1 MPEWLVK
8 LKGEELDLKAIEE
21 LLHSEW
27 VNVTKESDGYYLAC
41 MDFEGIAAVDE
52 IRDRARDI
60 LRRASAAERVR
71 CGSCLPL
78 EIEDV
83 FRVEQD
89 GSRRPFSS
97 SSFLDTF
104 NVRVPHAPVKKGE
117 ASAFALW
124 VKVAAV
130 DARVDKA
137 LRILI
142 SRDTNWVNLYHILD
156 VAIGDAGSEI
166 RRQAWEAEGEIRRF
180 KQTANSETT
189 LGDEARHGR
198 ETTEPPP
205 RPMSLG
211 EADLLVRRILGKW
224 LTWKSAH
231 LPEGVPNPD
240 GLNP

>member
-8 LKGEELDLKAIEE
+8 LKGEEVDLKAIEE

-27 VNVTKESDGYYLAC
+27 VNVTKESDGYYLKS
-41 MDFEGIAAVDE
+41 MDFDGIAAVDE
-52 IRDRARDI
+52 IRERARDI
-60 LRRASAAERVR
+60 LRRASAAERIR
-71 CGSCLPL
+71 CGSSLPL

-83 FRVEQD
+83 LRVEQN
-89 GSRRPFSS
+89 GSRHPFSS
-97 SSFLDTF
+97 FSFLHTF
-104 NVRVPHAPVKKGE
+104 NVRVPHAPVNEGE

-142 SRDTNWVNLYHILD
+142 TRDTNWVNLYHILD
-156 VAIGDAGSEI
+156 VIIGDAGSEI
-166 RRQAWEAEGEIRRF
+166 WRQGWEAEGEIRRF
-180 KQTANSETT
+180 KHTANSETT
-189 LGDEARHGR
+189 LGDEARHGT

-211 EADLLVRRILGKW
+211 EADLLIRRILGKW

-231 LPEGVPNPD
+231 LAEGVPSPD